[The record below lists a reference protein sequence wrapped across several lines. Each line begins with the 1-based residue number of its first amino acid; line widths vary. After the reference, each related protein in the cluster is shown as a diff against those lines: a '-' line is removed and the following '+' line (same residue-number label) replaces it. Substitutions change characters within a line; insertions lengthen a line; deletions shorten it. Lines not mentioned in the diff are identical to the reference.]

1 MLKTIALLLIL
12 GLLIT
17 PSLNSQGQGAW
28 DPCDP
33 NNPDNARPNPEMQ
46 RAEIVNLERET
57 ARAILLNNGTFFR
70 RVYSEDFSG
79 TLSHGQTVDKI
90 RLINE
95 VQDSGARYQ
104 SFTASNTQ
112 VRIFQETAVAT
123 SLWTS
128 RGTYEGHPIETQMRV
143 MHIYINSPR
152 GWHVVAV
159 KPPPCRRTDR
169 IRCSKFYERRPNGH
183 TRLNFYR
190 QRRIDHARP
199 SGSGPASIWPTTSS
213 DLRLT
218 TAT

>member
-12 GLLIT
+12 ALFIT

-33 NNPDNARPNPEMQ
+33 NNPDNQRPNPEMQ

-57 ARAILLNNGTFFR
+57 ARAIMLNNGTFFR

-90 RLINE
+90 RLIDE
-95 VQDSGARYQ
+95 VQNSGARYQ

-128 RGTYEGHPIETQMRV
+128 RGTYEGRRIETQMRV
-143 MHIYINSPR
+143 MHIYINGPR
-152 GWHVVAV
+152 GWHVVAGQTTPL
-159 KPPPCRRTDR
+159 PP
-169 IRCSKFYERRPNGH
+169 Y
-183 TRLNFYR
+183 
-190 QRRIDHARP
+190 
-199 SGSGPASIWPTTSS
+199 GPHP
-213 DLRLT
+213 L
-218 TAT
+218 